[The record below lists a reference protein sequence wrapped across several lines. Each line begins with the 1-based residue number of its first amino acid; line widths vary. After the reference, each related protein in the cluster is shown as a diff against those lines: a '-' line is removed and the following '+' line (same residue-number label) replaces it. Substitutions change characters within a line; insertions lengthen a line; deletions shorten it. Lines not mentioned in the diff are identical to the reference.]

1 MSRSPFTLVLIDCP
15 VEDGKRRI
23 TAVASGNSYP
33 DRCEREGQRSSQKGS
48 RAMSSPSSISGTA
61 TTEGSLT
68 SPVPKRVVTRVDSA
82 RVRRPA
88 RIPTAR
94 RTRHGN

>member
-1 MSRSPFTLVLIDCP
+1 
-15 VEDGKRRI
+15 
-23 TAVASGNSYP
+23 
-33 DRCEREGQRSSQKGS
+33 
-48 RAMSSPSSISGTA
+48 MSSPSSISGTA